1 MQNDTSRFT
10 RNIMPLQNFQSN
22 ITGLTQYTTVAT
34 NLSNLQKMVDF
45 TTKTVRTDVLEAY
58 TPANVIQ
65 VQSPIATNL
74 GSGSSSSA
82 SSGGSAITN
91 GGTTI
96 QTYTTVGVTSTLAI
110 SLGVRNTSVFNIL
123 GNGNVVYSD
132 PTGVAT
138 SFAVEGVTFSAPAGL
153 FSSITT
159 STITAGSITTST
171 ITATTCYATNYVT
184 LSDKIVKRNIREWR
198 EPVLYTL
205 KDIKPYAY
213 IYEGEDAAG
222 PGRIGLL
229 AQDVAAVYPQ
239 CVSEGA
245 GGTYVNYDSVVALLV
260 GAVRELS
267 ARVASLEAASS
278 ASAPRP

>member
-34 NLSNLQKMVDF
+34 NLANLQKMVDF

-138 SFAVEGVTFSAPAGL
+138 SFAVEGVTFSAPAAV
-153 FSSITT
+153 F

-171 ITATTCYATNYVT
+171 ITAGSITTGSITTGTCYATNYVT

-229 AQDVAAVYPQ
+229 AQDVAAVA
-239 CVSEGA
+239 CNVT
-245 GGTYVNYDSVVALLV
+245 GT
-260 GAVRELS
+260 
-267 ARVASLEAASS
+267 SLCGLTVT
-278 ASAPRP
+278 

>member
-1 MQNDTSRFT
+1 
-10 RNIMPLQNFQSN
+10 MPLQNFQSN
-22 ITGLTQYTTVAT
+22 ITGLTEYTTIASNVA
-34 NLSNLQKMVDF
+34 NLQKMVDF
-45 TTKTVRTDVLEAY
+45 TTKTVRTDVIEAY
-58 TPANVIQ
+58 TTGNVIQ
-65 VQSPIATNL
+65 VQSSAASASA
-74 GSGSSSSA
+74 SGSIGGSSGSA
-82 SSGGSAITN
+82 SITN

-138 SFAVEGVTFSAPAGL
+138 SFAVEGVTFSAPAGV
-153 FSSITT
+153 FSTLTT
-159 STITAGSITTST
+159 GSITAG
-171 ITATTCYATNYVT
+171 TCYATNYVT
-184 LSDKIVKRNIREWR
+184 LSDKTVKRNIREWR

-213 IYEGEDAAG
+213 IYDGEDATG
-222 PGRIGLL
+222 PGHIGLL

-267 ARVASLEAASS
+267 ARVASLEASAAASS
-278 ASAPRP
+278 PSSRP

>member
-34 NLSNLQKMVDF
+34 NLANLQKMVDF

-74 GSGSSSSA
+74 GSSSSSS

-138 SFAVEGVTFSAPAGL
+138 SFAVEGVTFSAPAAA
-153 FSSITT
+153 FS
-159 STITAGSITTST
+159 SITTST

-205 KDIKPYAY
+205 KDIKPYA
-213 IYEGEDAAG
+213 
-222 PGRIGLL
+222 
-229 AQDVAAVYPQ
+229 
-239 CVSEGA
+239 
-245 GGTYVNYDSVVALLV
+245 
-260 GAVRELS
+260 
-267 ARVASLEAASS
+267 
-278 ASAPRP
+278 

>member
-1 MQNDTSRFT
+1 
-10 RNIMPLQNFQSN
+10 MPLQNFQSN

-74 GSGSSSSA
+74 GSSASASSS

-138 SFAVEGVTFSAPAGL
+138 SFAVEGVTFSAPAAA
-153 FSSITT
+153 FSS
-159 STITAGSITTST
+159 ITAGSITTST

-267 ARVASLEAASS
+267 ARVASLEAASAS
-278 ASAPRP
+278 ASRP

>member
-1 MQNDTSRFT
+1 
-10 RNIMPLQNFQSN
+10 MPLQNFQSN
-22 ITGLTQYTTVAT
+22 ITGLTQYTTIASNVA
-34 NLSNLQKMVDF
+34 NLQKMVDF
-45 TTKTVRTDVLEAY
+45 TTKTVRTDVIEAY
-58 TPANVIQ
+58 TTGNVIQ
-65 VQSPIATNL
+65 VQSAATSASASA
-74 GSGSSSSA
+74 SGSIGGSSGSA
-82 SSGGSAITN
+82 SITN

-123 GNGNVVYSD
+123 GNGNVVYND

-138 SFAVEGVTFSAPAGL
+138 SFAVEGVTFSAPAGV
-153 FSSITT
+153 FSTLTTGSITT
-159 STITAGSITTST
+159 GSITTGSITAGSIT
-171 ITATTCYATNYVT
+171 AGTCYATNYVT
-184 LSDKIVKRNIREWR
+184 LSDKTVKRNIREWR

-213 IYEGEDAAG
+213 IYDGEDSAG
-222 PGRIGLL
+222 PGHIGLL

-267 ARVASLEAASS
+267 ARVASLEGSASS
-278 ASAPRP
+278 PASRP